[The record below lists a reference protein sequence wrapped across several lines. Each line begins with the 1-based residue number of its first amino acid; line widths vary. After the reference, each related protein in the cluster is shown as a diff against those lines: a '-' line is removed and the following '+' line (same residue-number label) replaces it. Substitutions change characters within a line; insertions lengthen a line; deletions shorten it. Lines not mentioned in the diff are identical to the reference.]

1 MFWHPGQTTA
11 VQLQREGHDWGL
23 ERQITR
29 TEAEM
34 HTSSEESRGD
44 GKLVYRGVDG
54 LQRLPLG
61 LVLVLQ
67 LVVGVLVKL
76 LDFLDHLG
84 STDKR

>member
-1 MFWHPGQTTA
+1 
-11 VQLQREGHDWGL
+11 
-23 ERQITR
+23 
-29 TEAEM
+29 M

-84 STDKR
+84 STDQR